1 MKENKLAIYP
11 GTFDPITNGHLDIIQ
26 RAVNLFDS
34 VIVAV
39 TTNPAKAPLFSV
51 EERLSMIRKVT
62 SFLTNVS
69 VENFNGLLMDYAK
82 KKDAD
87 VIVRGLRAI
96 TDFEYEFQMAL
107 VNRKLAENI
116 VTVFLMPNE
125 KYTYLNSTIVKE
137 LAQFNGDVS
146 SFVPEEVHRQLKE
159 KFNQS
164 AGETE
169 FDVVN
174 KIIK

>member
-1 MKENKLAIYP
+1 MSEEKKLAIYP
-11 GTFDPITNGHLDIIQ
+11 GTFDPITNGHLDIIH
-26 RAVNLFDS
+26 RAVSLFDS

-39 TTNPAKAPLFSV
+39 TTNPAKRPLFTV
-51 EERLSMIRKVT
+51 AERLHMIQKSTRNLNNI
-62 SFLTNVS
+62 F
-69 VENFNGLLMDYAK
+69 VENFDGLLMDYAK
-82 KKDAD
+82 RKNSH

-137 LAQFNGDVS
+137 VAKFNGDVR
-146 SFVPEEVHRQLKE
+146 SFVPDIVHEMLVD
-159 KFNQS
+159 KFNNS
-164 AGETE
+164 
-169 FDVVN
+169 
-174 KIIK
+174 